1 MRRRVATDEEEE
13 CTGDVYLI
21 CEMRGLCELKV
32 NNQYLALTFGSK
44 ASATLAANMLNI
56 VRNAEKDE
64 EEEDHP

>member
-1 MRRRVATDEEEE
+1 MRRVATDEEE

-32 NNQYLALTFGSK
+32 NNQYLALLTFGSK

-64 EEEDHP
+64 EEDHP